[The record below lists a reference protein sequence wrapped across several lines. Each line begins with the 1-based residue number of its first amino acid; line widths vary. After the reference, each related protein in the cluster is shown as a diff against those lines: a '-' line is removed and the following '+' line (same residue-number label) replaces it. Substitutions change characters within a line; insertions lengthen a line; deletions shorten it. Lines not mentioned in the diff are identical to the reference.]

1 MGSDQDQHLQE
12 PQETVRDFLHC
23 CAVRLDE
30 AIARLQAD
38 WPVLVRPT
46 IKEVPN
52 DCQRKV
58 MTSLTQL
65 EVYSSVEWIEWPG
78 DAVIRDCFQL

>member
-1 MGSDQDQHLQE
+1 MGSDQDQHFQD
-12 PQETVRDFLHC
+12 PQEAARDFLHR

-30 AIARLQAD
+30 ALACLQAD

-52 DCQRKV
+52 DCQRKL
-58 MTSLTQL
+58 MASLTQL
-65 EVYSSVEWIEWPG
+65 EVNSSVDWIEGSG
-78 DAVIRDCFQL
+78 DAVIRDRFQL